1 MSSNECSLCFCKTC
15 TLVLR
20 LIHSWIPK
28 KIQIKYEM
36 HEVTEHSNS
45 VRVARDLINWQVK
58 KERNTEIGYKDPRT
72 N

>member
-1 MSSNECSLCFCKTC
+1 MNICCDFAKHLNLYYFILEYQK
-15 TLVLR
+15 R
-20 LIHSWIPK
+20 M
-28 KIQIKYEM
+28 QIKYKM

-58 KERNTEIGYKDPRT
+58 KEREKDREIGYKDPRT